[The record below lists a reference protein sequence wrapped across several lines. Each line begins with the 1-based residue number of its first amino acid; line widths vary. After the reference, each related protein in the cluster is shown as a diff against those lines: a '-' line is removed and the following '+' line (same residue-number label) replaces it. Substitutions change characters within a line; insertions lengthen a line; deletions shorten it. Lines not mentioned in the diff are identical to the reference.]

1 MMRGRIGVGAALAA
15 ALLLG
20 ACGGAAAPEKAA
32 PTAED
37 AAAYLTKRKAAAGE
51 KVLKA
56 DLAAQADG
64 SFEGKAMIQAEGAA
78 PEEWDC
84 SVRIADALGSGTASY
99 GCFQK

>member
-1 MMRGRIGVGAALAA
+1 MRRGCRARH
-15 ALLLG
+15 
-20 ACGGAAAPEKAA
+20 KA
-32 PTAED
+32 PTAKD
-37 AAAYLTKRKAAAGE
+37 AEAYLTKRKAAVGE

-56 DLAAQADG
+56 DLSAQADG
-64 SFEGKAMIQAEGAA
+64 SFEGKATIQAEGAA